1 MPKVLGLCGVW
12 ELFSSFSWV
21 PDGDAGKHNLAVLL
35 LMRVCSWDVFLPL
48 MGLEF
53 AVELALWIFFR
64 FCDVWLQ
71 LELGI
76 KRSSTAGRGVLRVG
90 YAVYRR
96 RD

>member
-1 MPKVLGLCGVW
+1 MMPKFLGLCGVW
-12 ELFSSFSWV
+12 ELFSTSQ
-21 PDGDAGKHNLAVLL
+21 GYQRGKHTLAVLL
-35 LMRVCSWDVFLPL
+35 LMRVCSWDVFLPQ
-48 MGLEF
+48 MGLEV
-53 AVELALWIFFR
+53 ANELALWIFFR

-76 KRSSTAGRGVLRVG
+76 KRSSRAGRGVLHVG